1 MHRSAIKDMIYGGL
15 MEVMR
20 NRNYYYHSGIGSNY
34 SHFTEEGHK
43 AVLEFLNVMA
53 SKMMESEH
61 EELDARAKELV
72 LKELKKSDQ

>member
-53 SKMMESEH
+53 SKMMEAEH

-72 LKELKKSDQ
+72 LKELKKTD